1 MWEGNYPKQKPVAS
15 LPDRVDGWL
24 RTRNYVAAGNLGEQI
39 AIRSMKSLG
48 YDLLGGQDDFLG
60 MVSEVLGDTTQDKPE
75 DMIAID
81 PGGRLVTVNTKASLS
96 ARSCLIRG
104 DGNLSFPRM
113 STAQRSV
120 AYSTRRASLVSPLG
134 GDSFAQI
141 IKVDLRNLL
150 AQVFEI
156 DEGGRVQTS
165 SVVLDVADIAAQ
177 SCSNIPSTCLLPES
191 GNSRIRVDSAQA
203 RRFSK

>member
-1 MWEGNYPKQKPVAS
+1 MNYPKQKPVAS

-96 ARSCLIRG
+96 ARSCLISNG
-104 DGNLSFPRM
+104 PRL
-113 STAQRSV
+113 
-120 AYSTRRASLVSPLG
+120 RARIVMGEDSALGCGWVLG
-134 GDSFAQI
+134 G
-141 IKVDLRNLL
+141 
-150 AQVFEI
+150 
-156 DEGGRVQTS
+156 
-165 SVVLDVADIAAQ
+165 
-177 SCSNIPSTCLLPES
+177 ES
-191 GNSRIRVDSAQA
+191 GCSSRIPPLALWCL
-203 RRFSK
+203 

>member
-1 MWEGNYPKQKPVAS
+1 MWEVNYPKQKPVAS

-81 PGGRLVTVNTKASLS
+81 PGAGW
-96 ARSCLIRG
+96 
-104 DGNLSFPRM
+104 
-113 STAQRSV
+113 
-120 AYSTRRASLVSPLG
+120 
-134 GDSFAQI
+134 
-141 IKVDLRNLL
+141 
-150 AQVFEI
+150 
-156 DEGGRVQTS
+156 
-165 SVVLDVADIAAQ
+165 
-177 SCSNIPSTCLLPES
+177 
-191 GNSRIRVDSAQA
+191 
-203 RRFSK
+203 